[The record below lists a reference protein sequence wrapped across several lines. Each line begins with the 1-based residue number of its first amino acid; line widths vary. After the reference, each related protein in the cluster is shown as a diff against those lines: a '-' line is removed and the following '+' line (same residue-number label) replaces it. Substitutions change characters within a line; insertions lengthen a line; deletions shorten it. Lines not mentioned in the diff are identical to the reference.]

1 MTAKQYVNAI
11 TRKIKC
17 SSQKKKD
24 IKKQL
29 LLDINLRL
37 EQGEPLTDIITQ
49 MGSVYEIADSFNE
62 NLSIREKNQYKRNK
76 FLKIVI
82 PTVLILAAFICL
94 IYWAIPKGKNIESS
108 TRFDKTQV
116 EAAMKNTIEL
126 LDNEDYSALQENATA
141 QMQPSLNAATIE
153 NAKKK
158 ISSQWGTRKQFG
170 TVYISELVQ
179 MNTHY
184 AVGEITVTYDNT
196 SVTYRL
202 TYNETMQLA
211 GLYMR

>member
-49 MGSVYEIADSFNE
+49 MGSVYEIAD
-62 NLSIREKNQYKRNK
+62 QYKRNK

-158 ISSQWGTRKQFG
+158 IYSQWYT
-170 TVYISELVQ
+170 
-179 MNTHY
+179 
-184 AVGEITVTYDNT
+184 
-196 SVTYRL
+196 
-202 TYNETMQLA
+202 
-211 GLYMR
+211 